1 MKLTEAQ
8 IGEIAILAIE
18 NGNEW
23 RVDDGHVHPY
33 TEYYYITMHVPNS
46 DKASRYVR
54 LCVGKCIEDS
64 PEGHV
69 LLQRNRP
76 LPEAALFEQT
86 KCEDSN
92 G

>member
-23 RVDDGHVHPY
+23 SVDDGHVHPY

-54 LCVGKCIEDS
+54 LCVG
-64 PEGHV
+64 
-69 LLQRNRP
+69 
-76 LPEAALFEQT
+76 
-86 KCEDSN
+86 
-92 G
+92 